1 MSAAESKNED
11 TSHAR
16 RAAQSA
22 HETIDRLAARG
33 EAAEERLRD
42 AKDEVE
48 ERARRRAA
56 QARERSQQVADRV
69 YDYVL
74 EHPVVS
80 LGAAFVAGF
89 FVSTLNRRSR

>member
-1 MSAAESKNED
+1 MPASESKNED
-11 TSHAR
+11 ISHAR

-22 HETIDRLAARG
+22 HDTIDRLAASG
-33 EAAEERLRD
+33 EAAEERLRE

-74 EHPVVS
+74 EHPVIS

-89 FVSTLNRRSR
+89 LVSTFNRRGR